1 VQEFPTSSSGFSCT
15 LHDKVKEAGIRPA
28 EHGGC
33 ARFGMDDGHLI
44 GPKEVIFVVL
54 AEFAEGIQ
62 GDHGCMLNKRKCRI
76 YNMTEGV

>member
-1 VQEFPTSSSGFSCT
+1 
-15 LHDKVKEAGIRPA
+15 
-28 EHGGC
+28 
-33 ARFGMDDGHLI
+33 MDDGHLI